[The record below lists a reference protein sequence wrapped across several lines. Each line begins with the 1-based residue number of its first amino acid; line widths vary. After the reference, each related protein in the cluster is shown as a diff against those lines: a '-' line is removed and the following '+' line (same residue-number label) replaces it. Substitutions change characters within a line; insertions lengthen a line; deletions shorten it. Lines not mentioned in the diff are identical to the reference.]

1 MTQPLTAAVVQ
12 LSSGADRAANLEVA
26 ETQIRAA
33 RAGGAKL
40 VALPELFTCW
50 GPPEL
55 MAAAAEPLD
64 GPTGDRL
71 GTLAA
76 ELELVLVA
84 GSFAERI
91 PGEARYANTCV
102 VWGPRGER
110 LAVYRKLHLFDVDLP
125 GQAVYR
131 ESAQVLPGS
140 DVVVVDTPL
149 GRLGL
154 AICYDLRF
162 PELFRRLSRAGALVF
177 VVPSAFTRATGE
189 AHWELLARARAVEN
203 LCYLLAPNQV
213 GRLSP
218 TLEAYGHS
226 LVIDPWG
233 QVLARLESGVGWVA
247 APLDFSR
254 QSELRR
260 RLPALAHRR
269 LD

>member
-1 MTQPLTAAVVQ
+1 MTQPLVAAVVQ
-12 LSSGADRAANLEVA
+12 LSSGADCALNLAVA
-26 ETQIRAA
+26 EAHIRAA
-33 RAGGAKL
+33 AASGARL

-50 GPPEL
+50 GPPAV

-64 GPTGDRL
+64 GPTGEAL
-71 GTLAA
+71 GRLAA
-76 ELELVLVA
+76 ELEIVLVA
-84 GSFAERI
+84 GSLAERVA
-91 PGEARYANTCV
+91 GETRYANTSV

-125 GQAVYR
+125 GQAVYN
-131 ESAQVLPGS
+131 ESAQVRAG
-140 DVVVVDTPL
+140 DEAVVVDTPWC
-149 GRLGL
+149 RLGL

-162 PELFRRLSRAGALVF
+162 PELFRRLSRAGALVL

-189 AHWELLARARAVEN
+189 AHWELLTRARAVEN
-203 LCYLLAPNQV
+203 LCYVLAPNQW
-213 GRLSP
+213 GSISP
-218 TLEAYGHS
+218 TLEAHGHS

-254 QSELRR
+254 QAELRQ